1 MVEQQSIRMIP
12 HLLHLTY
19 VRNEGAAFGL
29 FPGRQP
35 FFIVTSLLVLFVI
48 AAYWRRQHPLQW
60 PVVVALAL
68 VTAGAVGNLIDRSVL
83 GYVTDFFEFGF
94 FDFPVFNVA
103 DACIFVGVAVLM
115 VWILFGPEET
125 SDGEEAAE
133 VSEAQSSDDGAGSPT
148 STGEVPEVVPAATNA
163 HAVARRGR
171 RRGGRMKPSDYFEHT
186 IAPDEAGMRLDVL
199 LGSLEF
205 VASRSAA
212 ARLIDDGLV
221 LVDGESAPKKHV
233 VKAGER
239 IEVEIPPYDRGDLV
253 PEDIPLDIKFEDDHM
268 IVLSKQAGLVVH
280 PAQGNWTGTL
290 VHALLAHSDELGT
303 LQGDDRPGIVHRL
316 DKDTSG
322 LMMVAKSDEAQVA
335 LQEAIKIR
343 SIDRRYLT
351 LVHGRIAP
359 DTGMI
364 DAPLGR
370 DQRERMKMAV
380 SDSAT
385 AKQSVTTFRVLER
398 FEAGAHDDGFT
409 LLECKLY
416 TGRTHQIRVHMAYID
431 HPCVGD
437 PVYGQRRLK
446 ADLGLTRQFLHAY
459 RLALKHPVTGE
470 DLCFVDA
477 PPEDLAS
484 RLAALAEY
492 SAGRTAAG
500 DEVFALLDSEPA
512 P

>member
-1 MVEQQSIRMIP
+1 
-12 HLLHLTY
+12 
-19 VRNEGAAFGL
+19 
-29 FPGRQP
+29 
-35 FFIVTSLLVLFVI
+35 
-48 AAYWRRQHPLQW
+48 
-60 PVVVALAL
+60 
-68 VTAGAVGNLIDRSVL
+68 
-83 GYVTDFFEFGF
+83 
-94 FDFPVFNVA
+94 
-103 DACIFVGVAVLM
+103 
-115 VWILFGPEET
+115 
-125 SDGEEAAE
+125 
-133 VSEAQSSDDGAGSPT
+133 
-148 STGEVPEVVPAATNA
+148 
-163 HAVARRGR
+163 
-171 RRGGRMKPSDYFEHT
+171 
-186 IAPDEAGMRLDVL
+186 MRLDVL

-212 ARLIDDGLV
+212 VKLIEDGLV
-221 LVDGESAPKKHV
+221 LVDGESAPKKHM
-233 VKAGER
+233 VKAGEK
-239 IEVEIPPYDRGDLV
+239 IAVEIPPYDRGDLI
-253 PEDIPLDIKFEDDHM
+253 PENIPLDIVFEDDHM

-335 LQEAIKIR
+335 LQEAIKVR

-359 DTGMI
+359 DSGMI

-398 FEAGAHDDGFT
+398 FEAGTHDDGFT
-409 LLECKLY
+409 LIECKLY

-437 PVYGQRRLK
+437 QVYGQRRLK
-446 ADLGLTRQFLHAY
+446 ADLGLTRQFLHSY
-459 RLALKHPVTGE
+459 RLELKHPVTGE
-470 DLCFVDA
+470 ELRFVDA
-477 PPEDLAS
+477 LPEDLAS
-484 RLAALAEY
+484 RMSSLAEY

-500 DEVFALLDSEPA
+500 DEVFALIDA
-512 P
+512 AARR